1 MICIQLLIIL
11 PPETQSQNIK
21 EKVHKNENSLN
32 LDFFCRLFKVCTKMK
47 RPAEILPPSKVLTA
61 SNIKVS
67 KIVRG

>member
-1 MICIQLLIIL
+1 MILL
-11 PPETQSQNIK
+11 PETQGQNIL
-21 EKVHKNENSLN
+21 EKLLKNENSLN
-32 LDFFCRLFKVCTKMK
+32 LDFFCRLFKVCTKIK